1 MACKSKMEREDER
14 EELIHQLKKFKNQ
27 VEELGKFSFEI
38 MTQHQKYYRNLHCH
52 KYLVTKIIDSQ
63 NHNGP

>member
-1 MACKSKMEREDER
+1 MKSTKLAMACKSKMEREDER

-38 MTQHQKYYRNLHCH
+38 MTQHQK
-52 KYLVTKIIDSQ
+52 D
-63 NHNGP
+63 